1 TRAASAWCTGPTS
14 DNRCQRSGAEGR
26 AGTAN
31 DPGPWGHRVV
41 RCGECWRLAAEAV
54 AAVDGLAAGRA
65 ERNAGFLATAVAGR
79 AEHLARAI
87 AVAAAT
93 AAVATA
99 AVATTGA
106 LAPGRL
112 LGSAARRTSAWLAEL
127 AVSVELLV
135 AGGEAELGAAVG
147 TGQR

>member
-1 TRAASAWCTGPTS
+1 
-14 DNRCQRSGAEGR
+14 
-26 AGTAN
+26 
-31 DPGPWGHRVV
+31 
-41 RCGECWRLAAEAV
+41 
-54 AAVDGLAAGRA
+54 
-65 ERNAGFLATAVAGR
+65 
-79 AEHLARAI
+79 I

-147 TGQR
+147 TGQRLVGEGIQRETLLLARPQRAISPLRPLRGAFVVPRQYRVPSWD